1 MNSRLRDE
9 ILFLNTPQTKPIHH
23 MVAKIKTFSFAGIDA
38 VPVDVQVKISPG
50 NPVLNIVGLPDKA
63 VGESKERVRA
73 AIMSTGL
80 AWAYKRIT
88 VNLAPADL
96 QKEGSHF
103 DLAIAL
109 GIMIEMGVLS
119 QEILE
124 NFFVLGELGLDGS
137 IAPVGGII
145 SAAIAANQFNCG
157 IICPKQNGREAAW
170 AGDLEIIAAP
180 DILTLINHLKGE
192 QILARPETTKI
203 LAAENHKNLSEVK
216 GQEIAKR
223 ALEIA
228 AAGGHN
234 LLMVGP
240 PGTGKSMLA
249 SRLPGILPP
258 LSLSEILEINMIA
271 SICGKIS
278 DGQLFTSRPFREVHH
293 SASMPAMV
301 GGGAKAKPGEI
312 SLAHNGVLF
321 LDELA
326 EFPRVVL
333 DALRQPLESGNVS
346 IARVNSHI
354 TYPANF
360 QLIAAMNPCRC
371 GYLSDAKREC
381 KKAPIC
387 GEEYKNKISGPL
399 LDRIDIVVN
408 VGAIDMFAVDKIKK
422 GEDSKAVAAR
432 VIKAR
437 ELQQKRYEEIF
448 EMQNSPKI
456 NAKIDG
462 KILEK
467 FCELDVESQKILQV
481 AVEKNHSSMRG
492 ISRILR
498 VARTIADLDNCE
510 KINSVHLL
518 EAISYRR
525 KL

>member
-1 MNSRLRDE
+1 
-9 ILFLNTPQTKPIHH
+9 
-23 MVAKIKTFSFAGIDA
+23 MVAKTKTFSFAGIDVA
-38 VPVDVQVKISPG
+38 PIDVQVKISPG
-50 NPVLNIVGLPDKA
+50 MAGFTIVGLPDKA

-73 AIMSTGL
+73 AISSTGL
-80 AWAYKRIT
+80 SWPYKKIT

-109 GIMIEMGVLS
+109 GIMIEIGVLS
-119 QEILE
+119 QELVDD
-124 NFFVLGELGLDGS
+124 FFVLGELSLDGS
-137 IAPVGGII
+137 INAVSGII
-145 SAAIAANQFNCG
+145 SAAIGANQHNLG
-157 IICPKQNGREAAW
+157 IICPASNGSEAAW
-170 AGDLEIIAAP
+170 AGSLNIIAP
-180 DILTLINHLKGE
+180 PNLMTLINHLKGE
-192 QILARPETTKI
+192 QILARPQTCKI
-203 LAAENHKNLSEVK
+203 FESKNYPDLSDVK

-258 LSLSEILEINMIA
+258 PSLEEILEINMIH
-271 SICGKIS
+271 SVSGRILDGKLI
-278 DGQLFTSRPFREVHH
+278 THRPYREVHH
-293 SASMPAMV
+293 SCSMPAMV

-326 EFPRVVL
+326 EFPRQVL
-333 DALRQPLESGNVS
+333 DTLRQPLENGNINIS
-346 IARVNSHI
+346 RVNSHI

-360 QLIAAMNPCRC
+360 QLVAAMNPCRC
-371 GYLSDAKREC
+371 GYLGDSARQC

-399 LDRIDIVVN
+399 LDRIDITID
-408 VGAIDMFAVDKIKK
+408 VGQVDVFAPQNLNKNECSKIVK
-422 GEDSKAVAAR
+422 DR
-432 VIKAR
+432 VLKAR
-437 ELQQKRYEEIF
+437 DLQKKRYDQEIAM
-448 EMQNSPKI
+448 ENRAKI
-456 NAKIDG
+456 NAEIDG

-467 FCELDVESQKILQV
+467 FCELDEECKKILQ
-481 AVEKNHSSMRG
+481 NYLQRNQSSMR
-492 ISRILR
+492 SVTRILR
-498 VARTIADLDNCE
+498 VARTIADLEESEQILAN
-510 KINSVHLL
+510 HLL
-518 EAISYRR
+518 ETISYRR

>member
-1 MNSRLRDE
+1 
-9 ILFLNTPQTKPIHH
+9 

-50 NPVLNIVGLPDKA
+50 KPIFNIVGLPDKA

-73 AIMSTGL
+73 AILSTGL
-80 AWAYKRIT
+80 AWPFKRIT

-109 GIMIEMGVLS
+109 GIMIEIGVLE
-119 QEILE
+119 QEVVD
-124 NFFVLGELGLDGS
+124 NFFALGELGLDGS
-137 IAPVGGII
+137 IASIGGII
-145 SAAIAANQFNCG
+145 SAAISANQFNCG
-157 IICPKQNGREAAW
+157 IICPQKNGCEAAW
-170 AGDLEIIAAP
+170 AGDLPIIAAP
-180 DILTLINHLKGE
+180 DILSLINHLKGE
-192 QILARPETTKI
+192 QILARPQTSKIFTK
-203 LAAENHKNLSEVK
+203 ENSRDLSEVK

-258 LSLSEILEINMIA
+258 LSIEEILEINMIA
-271 SICGKIS
+271 SISGKIL
-278 DGQLFTSRPFREVHH
+278 DGQLFTNRPFREVHH

-326 EFPRVVL
+326 EFPRQVL
-333 DALRQPLESGNVS
+333 DALRQPLETGNVS

-371 GYLSDAKREC
+371 GFLTDAAREC
-381 KKAPIC
+381 KKAPLC

-399 LDRIDIVVN
+399 LDRIDIVTH
-408 VGAIDMFAVDKIKK
+408 VGPIDIFSIDKLQKSESSQVIA
-422 GEDSKAVAAR
+422 DRILAAR
-432 VIKAR
+432 
-437 ELQQKRYEEIF
+437 QYQKQRYEKNP
-448 EMQNSPKI
+448 EMKNLPKI
-456 NAKIDG
+456 NARIDG
-462 KILEK
+462 KTLEE
-467 FCELDVESQKILQV
+467 FCALDEKSQKILQS
-481 AVEKNHSSMRG
+481 AVEKMHSSMRG
-492 ISRILR
+492 ITRILR
-498 VARTIADLDNCE
+498 VARTIADLDLCE
-510 KINSVHLL
+510 KIESIHLL

-525 KL
+525 KI